1 MCGYYETK
9 VLWQETYRDKEFFF
23 SCDPMAK
30 RTSFFCMYSENVGTS
45 NVAGANVAINVD
57 DNPKSLPPSPRQTTD
72 YIN

>member
-1 MCGYYETK
+1 
-9 VLWQETYRDKEFFF
+9 
-23 SCDPMAK
+23 MAK

-72 YIN
+72 YINSGGSSTNRPSCLKK